1 MVSWFPSQIW
11 FLCDFCPYL
20 LWGLPHGHFWAT
32 SYIFPRPQTPWRQC
46 FPHLSVFPR
55 RIRYSAKATG
65 VPPVVCGWRAKPAE
79 KDCATGSSEEGP
91 CGTTPTGSACPRPG
105 LCSTSPLVSPA
116 VRVPGLELRGGVE
129 DSWRGLH
136 TQQGAQSWHQK
147 TWFCIWLPEGSSCG
161 RGGRRV
167 GIQWRE
173 DHLGL
178 TSVLY
183 TWVAGGV

>member
-1 MVSWFPSQIW
+1 MVISGPRLIFS
-11 FLCDFCPYL
+11 LDHKL
-20 LWGLPHGHFWAT
+20 L
-32 SYIFPRPQTPWRQC
+32 
-46 FPHLSVFPR
+46 
-55 RIRYSAKATG
+55 
-65 VPPVVCGWRAKPAE
+65 E
-79 KDCATGSSEEGP
+79 
-91 CGTTPTGSACPRPG
+91 GSAS
-105 LCSTSPLVSPA
+105 LTFQSSPDVSGTRQRLLGCLQWFVGEGQSLQKRTALLGA
-116 VRVPGLELRGGVE
+116 VRREQWGGTLWDNTHWQCLPPSWALQYIPLGKPSCEGAWLRVGGGRVE

>member
-116 VRVPGLELRGGVE
+116 VRVPGLELGGGWKIV
-129 DSWRGLH
+129 
-136 TQQGAQSWHQK
+136 
-147 TWFCIWLPEGSSCG
+147 
-161 RGGRRV
+161 GGGCTHSREHSPDTRRHDFAS
-167 GIQWRE
+167 GCLKG
-173 DHLGL
+173 HL
-178 TSVLY
+178 
-183 TWVAGGV
+183 VAGEGGE